1 MQLSYSD
8 IQRIKE
14 VVNRFNVCD
23 GEITHV
29 ILVDSGRI
37 NSTFKIV
44 ITSED
49 DTTSYMLQ
57 KLNQGVFKDV
67 KAVMDNAIIVTDHLR
82 SKGLESL
89 EYVYTK
95 DGEPILWQGN
105 DAYRMTK
112 FIHAEVFQTVGRPKD
127 MYMLGQAVGQFA
139 LGLNDL
145 DATKVVDT
153 IPRFHDTQNRYELL
167 LESAIKNA
175 RVGGVR
181 LFKSNDE
188 LDYVIAHKEEV
199 ERLVSALAR
208 NEIPLRVTHN
218 DTKLNNVL
226 FDRKN
231 NTPRCMIDLD
241 TVMQGT
247 ILYDL
252 ADAIRYGANTASEEE
267 TDYSK
272 VSVNLELIKAFLEGF
287 KATAPDLL
295 TEKEKELLPI
305 AIILMPLELGIRFL
319 TDYYDGDKYFSVS
332 PGNEDHNLIRAR
344 VQFGLTK
351 DIEAQMEEI
360 KKIVAE
366 TLN

>member
-8 IQRIKE
+8 IQHIKE
-14 VVNRFNVCD
+14 VVNKFNVCC

-44 ITSED
+44 ITSEE

-67 KAVMDNAIIVTDHLR
+67 NAVMNNAIIVTEHLR
-82 SKGLESL
+82 SKGMKSL
-89 EYVYTK
+89 EYVLTK
-95 DGEPILWQGN
+95 DGDSILWEGT

-139 LGLNDL
+139 LGLSDL

-167 LESAIKNA
+167 LESAINNA
-175 RVGGVR
+175 RKDGKR
-181 LFKSNDE
+181 LFKSGEE
-188 LDYVIAHKEEV
+188 LDFVIEHKEMV
-199 ERLVSALAR
+199 ETLVVALDR

-272 VSVNLELIKAFLEGF
+272 VSVNLELVKAFLEGF
-287 KATAPDLL
+287 NATAPELL
-295 TEKEKELLPI
+295 TEKEKELLPV

-344 VQFGLTK
+344 VQFTLTK
-351 DIEAQMEEI
+351 DIEAKMDEI
-360 KKIVAE
+360 KKIVNE